1 MRKFFLLLTINILV
15 CTIDTYCISFL
26 DIDTCSVSIITNDTI
41 IYSDTPTTVQIQLQ
55 ATQGADYYFWSPST
69 GVSDP
74 TIPNPMAQIT
84 GSIEYV
90 LEAKYLGENL
100 VYNGNFEL
108 GNTGFTTDL
117 NYYSTGPTTRGIYSV
132 LSNAHSFELGFC
144 PCNNGGNYMIIDGS
158 TIPEITVYSS
168 RTIVEPN
175 QDYVFSLDLSTIN
188 NDPNQSPGNIA
199 DIYVLINNVVVE
211 NHLTPSAN
219 CCIWQTLT
227 LPWNSGNDT
236 TATIIVKDHN
246 TGPWGND
253 FALDNISLKSV
264 CKAYDTINI
273 SILETPSQDSCSIQ
287 INDDSIIY
295 TDTAIDYQLYSLP
308 EADYYRWTP
317 STGLSDPTIANPIA
331 HINSTSQ
338 YVLEAMFISDSNLVY
353 NGDFELGNIGFTTDL
368 LLTSQSPSPY
378 GTYIIANDAHLLY
391 WGFSSCTHNGGLFMS
406 ADGSPNLTTTYESQV
421 NVEPNTDYIYSVEF
435 ANINESPD
443 FVDSWRSI
451 FQLSINGVALGGQ
464 IINTDDFCIWNR
476 YYSIWNSGNNTTA
489 TINITN
495 LNISPDGN
503 DFALDNI
510 SLRKL
515 CKAIDTVNITIY
527 DAAIIPKDIYITICE
542 NDFPYQYF
550 DSVFYQAGIY
560 GYVFSTNSETDSL
573 HIVNIS
579 TNPKYTTTIFDTICE
594 GETYTLNGFN
604 VYTQGQHTQNLQTIQ
619 GCDSIINLNLYVENI
634 EDTIIDAVICNGEV
648 YTNYGFNQH
657 REGTY
662 YGYYLF
668 SGKCNT
674 RIILNLSV
682 INSVEMLLFPQEDM
696 MVEQYPITLDAT
708 CTGCDSYIWSSGQ
721 SSPTINV
728 YSKGMYKVCAFS
740 DCGYICDSVVINNP
754 DVYVFLPNSF
764 TPSNSSNTVFE
775 IYTQKEKVELVVFE
789 IFDRWGEKI
798 FETKDIYEGWDGTSK
813 GKLCNSDVFAYKV
826 LYKTR
831 YTQDQVFEK
840 TGLVS
845 LIR

>member
-1 MRKFFLLLTINILV
+1 
-15 CTIDTYCISFL
+15 
-26 DIDTCSVSIITNDTI
+26 
-41 IYSDTPTTVQIQLQ
+41 
-55 ATQGADYYFWSPST
+55 
-69 GVSDP
+69 
-74 TIPNPMAQIT
+74 
-84 GSIEYV
+84 
-90 LEAKYLGENL
+90 
-100 VYNGNFEL
+100 
-108 GNTGFTTDL
+108 
-117 NYYSTGPTTRGIYSV
+117 
-132 LSNAHSFELGFC
+132 
-144 PCNNGGNYMIIDGS
+144 
-158 TIPEITVYSS
+158 
-168 RTIVEPN
+168 
-175 QDYVFSLDLSTIN
+175 
-188 NDPNQSPGNIA
+188 
-199 DIYVLINNVVVE
+199 
-211 NHLTPSAN
+211 
-219 CCIWQTLT
+219 
-227 LPWNSGNDT
+227 
-236 TATIIVKDHN
+236 
-246 TGPWGND
+246 
-253 FALDNISLKSV
+253 
-264 CKAYDTINI
+264 
-273 SILETPSQDSCSIQ
+273 
-287 INDDSIIY
+287 
-295 TDTAIDYQLYSLP
+295 
-308 EADYYRWTP
+308 
-317 STGLSDPTIANPIA
+317 
-331 HINSTSQ
+331 
-338 YVLEAMFISDSNLVY
+338 
-353 NGDFELGNIGFTTDL
+353 
-368 LLTSQSPSPY
+368 
-378 GTYIIANDAHLLY
+378 
-391 WGFSSCTHNGGLFMS
+391 
-406 ADGSPNLTTTYESQV
+406 
-421 NVEPNTDYIYSVEF
+421 
-435 ANINESPD
+435 
-443 FVDSWRSI
+443 
-451 FQLSINGVALGGQ
+451 
-464 IINTDDFCIWNR
+464 
-476 YYSIWNSGNNTTA
+476 
-489 TINITN
+489 
-495 LNISPDGN
+495 GN

-594 GETYTLNGFN
+594 GETYTQNGFN

-798 FETKDIYEGWDGTSK
+798 FETKDIYEGWDGTFK

>member
-55 ATQGADYYFWSPST
+55 ATQGAFSYNWSPT
-69 GVSDP
+69 AGLSDP
-74 TIPNPMAQIT
+74 TIHNPMAQIT

-132 LSNAHSFELGFC
+132 LSNAHSFELDFC

-353 NGDFELGNIGFTTDL
+353 NGDFELGNVGFT
-368 LLTSQSPSPY
+368 SQYTIDTY
-378 GTYIIANDAHLLY
+378 GTFDYGNYNIVTNASTLNS
-391 WGFSSCTHNGGLFMS
+391 GFSQCINGGNYIA
-406 ADGSPNLTTTYESQV
+406 ADGSTNSNTIFYQQIVS
-421 NVEPNTDYIYSVEF
+421 VEPNTDYVFSVELL
-435 ANINESPD
+435 NICSTSTQAQLPQFKFFINSQQIGNIFTLNYTD
-443 FVDSWRSI
+443 CSW
-451 FQLSINGVALGGQ
+451 
-464 IINTDDFCIWNR
+464 NT
-476 YYSIWNSGNNTTA
+476 YSQTWNSGSNTTA
-489 TINITN
+489 TIT
-495 LNISPDGN
+495 
-503 DFALDNI
+503 
-510 SLRKL
+510 
-515 CKAIDTVNITIY
+515 
-527 DAAIIPKDIYITICE
+527 
-542 NDFPYQYF
+542 
-550 DSVFYQAGIY
+550 
-560 GYVFSTNSETDSL
+560 
-573 HIVNIS
+573 
-579 TNPKYTTTIFDTICE
+579 
-594 GETYTLNGFN
+594 
-604 VYTQGQHTQNLQTIQ
+604 
-619 GCDSIINLNLYVENI
+619 
-634 EDTIIDAVICNGEV
+634 
-648 YTNYGFNQH
+648 
-657 REGTY
+657 
-662 YGYYLF
+662 
-668 SGKCNT
+668 
-674 RIILNLSV
+674 ILN
-682 INSVEMLLFPQEDM
+682 Q
-696 MVEQYPITLDAT
+696 
-708 CTGCDSYIWSSGQ
+708 
-721 SSPTINV
+721 
-728 YSKGMYKVCAFS
+728 
-740 DCGYICDSVVINNP
+740 
-754 DVYVFLPNSF
+754 
-764 TPSNSSNTVFE
+764 NT
-775 IYTQKEKVELVVFE
+775 
-789 IFDRWGEKI
+789 
-798 FETKDIYEGWDGTSK
+798 
-813 GKLCNSDVFAYKV
+813 
-826 LYKTR
+826 
-831 YTQDQVFEK
+831 
-840 TGLVS
+840 
-845 LIR
+845 

>member
-1 MRKFFLLLTINILV
+1 MRKVFLLLTINILV

-55 ATQGADYYFWSPST
+55 ATQGAFSYNWSPT
-69 GVSDP
+69 AGLSDP
-74 TIPNPMAQIT
+74 TIHNPMAQIT

-211 NHLTPSAN
+211 NHLMPSAN

-264 CKAYDTINI
+264 CKAYDT
-273 SILETPSQDSCSIQ
+273 
-287 INDDSIIY
+287 
-295 TDTAIDYQLYSLP
+295 
-308 EADYYRWTP
+308 
-317 STGLSDPTIANPIA
+317 
-331 HINSTSQ
+331 
-338 YVLEAMFISDSNLVY
+338 
-353 NGDFELGNIGFTTDL
+353 
-368 LLTSQSPSPY
+368 
-378 GTYIIANDAHLLY
+378 
-391 WGFSSCTHNGGLFMS
+391 
-406 ADGSPNLTTTYESQV
+406 
-421 NVEPNTDYIYSVEF
+421 
-435 ANINESPD
+435 
-443 FVDSWRSI
+443 
-451 FQLSINGVALGGQ
+451 
-464 IINTDDFCIWNR
+464 
-476 YYSIWNSGNNTTA
+476 
-489 TINITN
+489 
-495 LNISPDGN
+495 
-503 DFALDNI
+503 
-510 SLRKL
+510 
-515 CKAIDTVNITIY
+515 VNITIY
-527 DAAIIPKDIYITICE
+527 DADIIPKDIYITICE

-579 TNPKYTTTIFDTICE
+579 TNPQYNITIYDTICE

-604 VYTQGQHTQNLQTIQ
+604 VYTQGQHTLNLQTLQ
-619 GCDSIINLNLYVENI
+619 GCDSIINLNLYVESI
-634 EDTIIDAVICNGEV
+634 EDTIIDAVICNGQV
-648 YTNYGFNQH
+648 YTTYGFNQH
-657 REGTY
+657 LEGTY
-662 YGYYLF
+662 YGYYHF

-798 FETKDIYEGWDGTSK
+798 FETKDIYEGWDGTFK